1 MTNQLAWFKSSYS
14 DSDGSN
20 CVEIAPLP
28 HTVHVRDSKTPDTP
42 HLLLAPSVWAEFVS
56 ATAH

>member
-14 DSDGSN
+14 DPDGSN

-42 HLLLAPSVWAEFVS
+42 HLLLAPSAWAEFVS